1 MITFVISLAL
11 LIGGYF
17 LYGKFVDNF
26 FGMDSKRVTPVHKIN
41 DGVDFFPLK
50 PWRIFVIQFLNIA
63 GLGPIFGAVLGA
75 MYGPL
80 AYVWIVLGCIF
91 MGATHDYFSGMLSIR
106 DSGKSIPELVGE
118 YLGPVAK
125 IAMGVLTLVLLVFVG
140 VAFVTGPAGLLDSLT
155 GGGKNIWLYAIFAYY
170 LLATLLP
177 VNKIIGKI
185 YPLFG
190 AALLIMAVGIAGGI
204 FYNYYSGDLKLIEL
218 SLDNFRNFHS
228 NPTSNILF
236 PMMFIVISCGAISG
250 FHATQSP
257 MMARCMTNEKY
268 GKPIFYGAMVAEG
281 IVAMIWA
288 TAAMNYFGSVDGL
301 NEMVAAGH
309 NPAWIVNKICETW
322 LGKVGAVFAIIG
334 VVACPITTG
343 DTAFRSARLIVADV
357 FKKEQG
363 SIMSR
368 LVISIPLFIIGYI
381 LSQLDFSIIW
391 KFVGIANQV
400 LATIILW
407 TGARYLVVKRKNH
420 LMMSLPATFLTWVC
434 VSYFMVAPIKNGG
447 LALDVNISYIVGFLS
462 ALALFVV
469 FCIKSPKSKAALH
482 PDNMG
487 AKIEKEIEE
496 VIIAAEQLENSI
508 DEVLEEMDK
517 AK

>member
-1 MITFVISLAL
+1 MITFIISLVL
-11 LIGGYF
+11 LVGGYF
-17 LYGKFVDNF
+17 LYGKFVDKF
-26 FGMDSKRVTPVHKIN
+26 FGMDSKRVTPVIKKS

-50 PWRIFVIQFLNIA
+50 PWKIFVIQFLNIA
-63 GLGPIFGAVLGA
+63 GLGPIFGAILGA
-75 MYGPL
+75 MYGPV
-80 AYVWIVLGCIF
+80 AYIWIVLGCIF

-106 DSGKSIPELVGE
+106 DGGNSIPEIVGK
-118 YLGPVAK
+118 YLGSRAK
-125 IAMGVLTLVLLVFVG
+125 ILFGVFTLVLLIMVG

-170 LLATLLP
+170 LMATLLP

-190 AALLIMAVGIAGGI
+190 AALLIMAIGIAGGI
-204 FYNYYSGDLKLIEL
+204 FYNYYTGDLNLIEL
-218 SLDNFRNFHS
+218 TFDNFKNFHS
-228 NPTSNILF
+228 NPSSNILF

-257 MMARCMTNEKY
+257 MMARCMTNEKQ
-268 GKPIFYGAMVAEG
+268 GRPIFYGAMVAEG

-301 NEMVAAGH
+301 NETVAAGH

-322 LGKVGAVFAIIG
+322 LGKVGAIFAIVG

-357 FKKEQG
+357 IKKEQG
-363 SIMSR
+363 SILSR
-368 LVISIPLFIIGYI
+368 LIISVPLFIIGYV
-381 LSQLDFSIIW
+381 LSQLDFSMIW

-407 TGARYLVVKRKNH
+407 TGARYLVVKNKNH
-420 LMMSLPATFLTWVC
+420 LMMSLPATFLTLIC
-434 VSYFMVAPIKNGG
+434 VSYFMVAPVKNGG
-447 LALDVNISYIVGFLS
+447 LAMSVTVSYIVGVLS
-462 ALALFVV
+462 AVVLFVL
-469 FCIKSPKSKAALH
+469 FCIKAYRTKKISH
-482 PDNMG
+482 PDNIG
-487 AKIEKEIEE
+487 VQIQKEIKEVILETDHLSNKIDEVIEE
-496 VIIAAEQLENSI
+496 VEN
-508 DEVLEEMDK
+508 K
-517 AK
+517 K